1 MNSPSFAARVRRWP
15 RRALVSLA
23 RNPIIRREVRSR
35 LRSRRQRTLLIGA
48 TALNAFLVLTILV
61 ISYDEFAS
69 RSDITY
75 QHTIGNVIF
84 YFVIAAQAVLAIGL
98 SPAAGASAIAA
109 ERERQTYDLLRTTM
123 LSARALVWGKFLSSA
138 GFILLVILAQTPY
151 LALAVLFGGVTTNEL
166 LAYSAINAVS
176 VLTYTSLALLISA
189 FSRRSSGATVGA
201 YAILIVGTFILP
213 AIIGIIATAVMA
225 RNYSYANYAAPPP
238 SPPSPPSAALDILA
252 AGASYLAIL
261 LNAPASMVA
270 TASYLQDGSPFLFD
284 SNTIAGYTIYYP
296 APWLGFALINLGFAA
311 FFLWWSI
318 RRVRRRDT

>member
-1 MNSPSFAARVRRWP
+1 MKSPALASRLRQWP
-15 RRALVSLA
+15 RRIFVSLFQ
-23 RNPIIRREVRSR
+23 NPIIRREVRSR
-35 LRSRRQRTLLIGA
+35 LRSKRQRTLLIGA
-48 TALNAFLVLTILV
+48 TALNAFVVLTILA
-61 ISYDEFAS
+61 ISYDEFS
-69 RSDITY
+69 RRSDITY

-84 YFVIAAQAVLAIGL
+84 YFVIAAQTVLAIGL

-123 LSARALVWGKFLSSA
+123 LSARSLVWGKFVSSA

-151 LALAVLFGGVTTNEL
+151 LALAVLFGGVTTDEL
-166 LAYSAINAVS
+166 LAYSAINVVS

-201 YAILIVGTFILP
+201 YAMLIVGTFILP
-213 AIIGIIATAVMA
+213 AIIGIIATAVMG
-225 RNYSYANYAAPPP
+225 RNYSYANYATSTPPP
-238 SPPSPPSAALDILA
+238 PNVALDILA
-252 AGASYLAIL
+252 AGASYLALL

-270 TASYLQDGSPFLFD
+270 TAGYIQDGSPFLFD
-284 SNTIAGYTIYYP
+284 SSTISGYTVYYP
-296 APWLGFALINLGFAA
+296 APWVGFLLVNLMFAA